1 MSVQEIEMAIT
12 QLPAEKVTDLLQ
24 WLEEY
29 HAEIWDQQIDNDL
42 AHGKLDSLLADI
54 DAEYEAGLAQPL

>member
-12 QLPAEKVTDLLQ
+12 QLPTEKVSDLLQ

-29 HAEIWDQQIDNDL
+29 HAQLWDQQIERDL
-42 AHGKLDSLLADI
+42 KSGKLDALLAEVDE
-54 DAEYEAGLAQPL
+54 EYEADLAQPL

>member
-29 HAEIWDQQIDNDL
+29 HAEIWDQQLEDDL
-42 AHGKLDSLLADI
+42 ASGKLDRLLAEV